1 MTTTQVY
8 CECCKSFDD
17 THNNSYIEELNLEI
31 CLFCFEEEHYKDTY
45 KDMKLHI

>member
-8 CECCKSFDD
+8 CECCESFDD

-31 CLFCFEEEHYKDTY
+31 CLFCFEEEHYKDIY